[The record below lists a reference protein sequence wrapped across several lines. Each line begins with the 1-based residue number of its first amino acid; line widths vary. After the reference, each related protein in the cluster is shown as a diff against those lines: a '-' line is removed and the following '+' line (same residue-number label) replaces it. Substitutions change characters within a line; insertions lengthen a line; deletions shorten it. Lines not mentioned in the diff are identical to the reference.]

1 MRALKLL
8 LVLALAVLL
17 AACGGDDITPEPTP
31 DPQTLLAEGITQLQ
45 DATSF
50 KYEVDVSGYRVNV
63 PIAGL
68 DLPEGTGVSFK
79 YASGTFQVPD
89 RLSAHVQFR
98 LGVLSSTA
106 ELIALGGTQYF
117 RGELIT
123 GNRWLQ
129 GEFLPAFLPSS
140 LVAQP
145 GGVPHTLSTIRDL
158 ALVGRKD
165 LDGLSAYQVR
175 GRVEAG
181 RVFSL
186 TLGLSRATA
195 GLLDI
200 DVFIHTQNRR
210 VVRISLVEPP
220 PEWAADSEPT
230 TWQINISE
238 YNAPVSITAPDT
250 DGGAS

>member
-1 MRALKLL
+1 MRVFRLL
-8 LVLALAVLL
+8 PVLALTALA
-17 AACGGDDITPEPTP
+17 AACGGDDTAPEPTP

-50 KYEVDVSGYRVNV
+50 KYEVDVSGYRIDV
-63 PIAGL
+63 PIEGL

-89 RLSAHVQFR
+89 RLSARVQFR
-98 LGVLSSTA
+98 LGVLSTTA
-106 ELIALGGTQYF
+106 ELVALGSTQYF

-129 GEFLPAFLPSS
+129 GEFLPGFLPSS

-158 ALVGRKD
+158 ALVGHKD
-165 LDGLSAYQVR
+165 LDGLSAYQLR

-186 TLGLSRATA
+186 TLGLSRTTT
-195 GLLDI
+195 GLLDM
-200 DVFIHTQNRR
+200 DVFIGTQNKR
-210 VVRISLVEPP
+210 VMRISLVEPP
-220 PEWAADSEPT
+220 PEGVTDSEPT
-230 TWQINISE
+230 TWQIDISE
-238 YNAPVSITAPDT
+238 YNAPVAITAPIT
-250 DGGAS
+250 DGDAP